1 MRDIAGRLERHQ
13 VLLCLAALAAGGVL
27 GLLVPSVAG
36 YAEAAIT
43 PVLALLLYATF
54 LGVPVRAL
62 TAALRDRRFLVTV
75 LVVNVVVV
83 PPVVLALTRIIAH
96 DEALLVGVLLVLL
109 TPCVDYV
116 LVFTGLAGGARERLL
131 AATPLLMLAQMV
143 LLPVVLRVVLG
154 PEVVAAVDL
163 EPFVRAFLVLIVLP
177 LAAAWLTQVL
187 AARGPAGW
195 SRAVRTWT
203 AGVEAAMVPLMMATL
218 LVIVAS
224 QIAGVGARF
233 GSLLLVIPVFVL
245 FAAVMVPLGI
255 LAGRIARLDV
265 AGTRAVALS
274 GVTRNSLVVL
284 PLALALPA
292 RFDLAPLVVVTQTL
306 VELLVLVVLVRL
318 VPRFVPHP
326 ARVRGPA

>member
-218 LVIVAS
+218 LV
-224 QIAGVGARF
+224 
-233 GSLLLVIPVFVL
+233 
-245 FAAVMVPLGI
+245 
-255 LAGRIARLDV
+255 
-265 AGTRAVALS
+265 
-274 GVTRNSLVVL
+274 
-284 PLALALPA
+284 
-292 RFDLAPLVVVTQTL
+292 
-306 VELLVLVVLVRL
+306 LVVLVRL